1 MSPRLAR
8 LAAVLDTA
16 AGIRRLWWAVTLL
29 FFLGSLAFIV
39 KGADGPTNP
48 RLAALPPTTTTTTPP
63 PIAFG
68 RIGFKISTVRG
79 RFCALLAET
88 DAQRER
94 GLMGRTDL
102 GGADAMVFT
111 FPADS
116 TVPFI
121 MNNVPVPLS
130 IAWFDARGRLVR
142 ATDMEPC
149 PPQLN
154 SCPTYAAGRPY
165 RYAIEVL
172 KGGLSR
178 FRVGNASVLTVGGAC

>member
-16 AGIRRLWWAVTLL
+16 AGTRRLWWAVTLL

-39 KGADGPTNP
+39 KGANGPANP
-48 RLAALPPTTTTTTPP
+48 HLAEAPPTTTTTTAP
-63 PIAFG
+63 PIDFG
-68 RIGFKISTVRG
+68 RIGFKISTVQG
-79 RFCALLAET
+79 RFCALLADT
-88 DAQRER
+88 DVKRER

-102 GGADAMVFT
+102 GGADAMVFV
-111 FPADS
+111 FQADS
-116 TVPFI
+116 SLPFI
-121 MNNVPVPLS
+121 MTNVPVPLS

-149 PPQLN
+149 PPQLTT
-154 SCPTYAAGRPY
+154 CPTYAAGRPY

-172 KGGLSR
+172 KGGLAR
-178 FRVGNASVLTVGGAC
+178 FRVGAASVLTLSGSC

>member
-1 MSPRLAR
+1 VSPRLAR

-16 AGIRRLWWAVTLL
+16 AGIRRLWWAVIAL
-29 FFLGSLAFIV
+29 FVLGSLAFIV
-39 KGADGPTNP
+39 KGANDPTNP
-48 RLAALPPTTTTTTPP
+48 RLAELSPTTTTTTAP

-68 RIGFKISTVRG
+68 RIGFKISTVQG

-88 DAQRER
+88 DAQHER

-111 FPADS
+111 FSTDS
-116 TVPFI
+116 TLPFI
-121 MNNVPVPLS
+121 MTDVSVPLS

-149 PPQLN
+149 PPKLVA
-154 SCPTYAAGRPY
+154 CPTYPAGRPY

-178 FRVGNASVLTVGGAC
+178 FRVGASSVLSVGGTC

>member
-16 AGIRRLWWAVTLL
+16 AGMRRLWWAVTLL

-39 KGADGPTNP
+39 KGADGPANP
-48 RLAALPPTTTTTTPP
+48 RLAAAPPTTTTTAAP

-68 RIGFKISTVRG
+68 RIGFKLSTVQG
-79 RFCALLAET
+79 RFCALLADT
-88 DAQRER
+88 DAKRER

-102 GGADAMVFT
+102 GGADAMVFS
-111 FPADS
+111 FPVDS
-116 TVPFI
+116 TLPFI
-121 MNNVPVPLS
+121 MTDVSVPLS

-149 PPQLN
+149 PPQIT

-178 FRVGNASVLTVGGAC
+178 FRVGAASVLSVGGSC